1 MRECYTSRSSL
12 KLPMATHLP
21 PQLARRN
28 RRADAGIAL
37 VLLVLWVGL
46 ALVGWD
52 FYGHDLDARL
62 DHPAY
67 ELLRPSGLV
76 GHGYGIVGTALILSN
91 LLYLARRRFARAQLG
106 SMRLWLDIHV
116 FSGLAGGALVL
127 FHSAFQF
134 RTGIALM
141 TGVSLTLVVWTGLVG
156 RYLYAL
162 SPVADM
168 PRFAALVDEFDQ
180 ARPGLGA
187 QLHAVLRAH
196 QPLVV
201 DNDASLLRKLM
212 HVPGWWRVARQRRAG
227 LSALLAGAQDVPP
240 VAVFGE
246 SVVDIGVQDAL
257 AVGFTSLLQS
267 WRAFH
272 RMLAVL
278 LILLVP
284 IHVGVAWLYGYRW
297 IFE

>member
-1 MRECYTSRSSL
+1 
-12 KLPMATHLP
+12 
-21 PQLARRN
+21 
-28 RRADAGIAL
+28 L

-141 TGVSLTLVVWTGLVG
+141 TGREPHPRGLDG
-156 RYLYAL
+156 ARGAL
-162 SPVADM
+162 P
-168 PRFAALVDEFDQ
+168 
-180 ARPGLGA
+180 
-187 QLHAVLRAH
+187 LRA
-196 QPLVV
+196 QPRGRHAAV
-201 DNDASLLRKLM
+201 
-212 HVPGWWRVARQRRAG
+212 HRR
-227 LSALLAGAQDVPP
+227 
-240 VAVFGE
+240 
-246 SVVDIGVQDAL
+246 
-257 AVGFTSLLQS
+257 
-267 WRAFH
+267 
-272 RMLAVL
+272 
-278 LILLVP
+278 
-284 IHVGVAWLYGYRW
+284 
-297 IFE
+297 

>member
-1 MRECYTSRSSL
+1 
-12 KLPMATHLP
+12 
-21 PQLARRN
+21 
-28 RRADAGIAL
+28 
-37 VLLVLWVGL
+37 
-46 ALVGWD
+46 
-52 FYGHDLDARL
+52 
-62 DHPAY
+62 
-67 ELLRPSGLV
+67 
-76 GHGYGIVGTALILSN
+76 
-91 LLYLARRRFARAQLG
+91 
-106 SMRLWLDIHV
+106 
-116 FSGLAGGALVL
+116 
-127 FHSAFQF
+127 
-134 RTGIALM
+134 
-141 TGVSLTLVVWTGLVG
+141 
-156 RYLYAL
+156 
-162 SPVADM
+162 
-168 PRFAALVDEFDQ
+168 VDEFDQ